1 MTATDL
7 TEETGHRVVGP
18 ERMRWTGWRWRY
30 VRCAAFAAYAVGL
43 LVFVELVGVPT
54 DRLGIYAGILVFLT
68 IAVLGRGWAAW
79 WQMMVDWLPFQAVLL
94 AYDYSRGYA
103 SPYSDAQVHAQDLPD
118 HRRPQ
123 RPRPAAA
130 RARSRSPSTSGSAAC
145 SAGAA

>member
-30 VRCAAFAAYAVGL
+30 VRYAAFAAYALGL

-68 IAVLGRGWAAW
+68 IATLGRGWAAW
-79 WQMMVDWLPFQAVLL
+79 WHPGS
-94 AYDYSRGYA
+94 SRCA
-103 SPYSDAQVHAQDLPD
+103 TTRCA
-118 HRRPQ
+118 
-123 RPRPAAA
+123 
-130 RARSRSPSTSGSAAC
+130 PSTATAS
-145 SAGAA
+145 